1 MSASSAPEPTSAPE
15 AEVPGARIPLDVLG
29 GGVSIAIGAFFFA
42 FSGEDVRDWI
52 WPRTLAQ
59 VLMVLGVVVLI
70 GGLRPAGRNVTFPLV
85 PRALRGRAALRRGDS
100 DVLLFALGVIAYVVL
115 MSLLGFWLVTFLV
128 VAGAA
133 MALDLGLTRRKRIV
147 AVLVALALTVVGYVL
162 FEIVFYV
169 PFPGTPGLPF

>member
-1 MSASSAPEPTSAPE
+1 MSSSSATDPDM
-15 AEVPGARIPLDVLG
+15 VPSEDEGGTRIPRDVV
-29 GGVSIAIGAFFFA
+29 GGVIAIIIGAFFFA

-59 VLMVLGVVVLI
+59 VLFVLGVILTVR
-70 GGLRPAGRNVTFPLV
+70 GLLPAGRQSTFPLV
-85 PRALRGRAALRRGDS
+85 PRALRGRAALSRGDS
-100 DVLLFALGVIAYVVL
+100 DVLLFALGIVAYVAL
-115 MSLLGFWLVTFLV
+115 SPLIGFWLVTFLTV
-128 VAGAA
+128 VTAA
-133 MALDLGLTRRKRIV
+133 IALDLERTRRKRIR

>member
-1 MSASSAPEPTSAPE
+1 MSASSAPDQASAPE
-15 AEVPGARIPLDVLG
+15 GDVSGPRVPLDVLG
-29 GGVSIAIGAFFFA
+29 GTISIVIGAFFFA

-52 WPRTLAQ
+52 WPRSLAQ
-59 VLMVLGVVVLI
+59 VLMVLGVLVLI
-70 GGLRPAGRNVTFPLV
+70 RGLRSEGRRETFPLV

-100 DVLLFALGVIAYVVL
+100 DVLLFALGVIAYVGL

-133 MALDLGLTRRKRIV
+133 MALDLGLTRRKRIQ
-147 AVLVALALTVVGYVL
+147 AVLVALVLTVVGYVL

-169 PFPGTPGLPF
+169 PFPSTPGLPF